1 MLRPIRSSSGR
12 KASIRMLRAS
22 LSWSVE
28 ACATDTLAN
37 NCRLMAEHVNL
48 DQASDE
54 DLARRIRDIMAE
66 MAPLEE
72 ALGRLRVQIQQVASE
87 QKKRERSQHLKA
99 RLQVRTT
106 VAQGQMPTLQQV
118 AESSNDLVPP
128 GTALTG
134 LRFFRDSGTEI
145 GLGYATGREPT
156 VWMTNGSSTV
166 AVKSVAEIRSRYLEG
181 WDFGTAQH
189 PGVRIHVPN
198 SRTEKILQ
206 ASEVFIR
213 LKDSVSTA

>member
-1 MLRPIRSSSGR
+1 MS
-12 KASIRMLRAS
+12 
-22 LSWSVE
+22 
-28 ACATDTLAN
+28 
-37 NCRLMAEHVNL
+37 MAEHVNL

-54 DLARRIRDIMAE
+54 DLARRIREIMAE

-99 RLQVRTT
+99 RMQVRTT

-128 GTALTG
+128 DASLAA
-134 LRFFRDSGTEI
+134 LRFFRDSGTEV
-145 GLGYATGREPT
+145 GLGYATAREPT
-156 VWMTNGSSTV
+156 VWMTNGSST
-166 AVKSVAEIRSRYLEG
+166 AAIKTIAEIRSRFLEG

-189 PGVRIHVPN
+189 PGVRIHIPN
-198 SRTEKILQ
+198 SRTEKILE
-206 ASEVFIR
+206 ASEVFVKLR
-213 LKDSVSTA
+213 SQEPER

>member
-1 MLRPIRSSSGR
+1 MSRPIRSSSGR
-12 KASIRMLRAS
+12 SASSRVLIS
-22 LSWSVE
+22 SFSWLID

-37 NCRLMAEHVNL
+37 NCMAMAEHPTL
-48 DQASDE
+48 EQASDE
-54 DLARRIRDIMAE
+54 ELARRVREIMAE

-72 ALGRLRVQIQQVASE
+72 ALGRLRAQIQQVVSE

-99 RLQVRTT
+99 RMQVRTT

-128 GTALTG
+128 EASLAS
-134 LRFFRDSGTEI
+134 LRFFRDSGTEV
-145 GLGYATGREPT
+145 GLGYATAREPT
-156 VWMTNGSSTV
+156 VWMTNGSSTA
-166 AVKSVAEIRSRYLEG
+166 AVKTIAEIRSRYLDG
-181 WDFGTAQH
+181 WDFGTAAH

-206 ASEVFIR
+206 ASEVFLR
-213 LKDSVSTA
+213 VEEPGD

>member
-12 KASIRMLRAS
+12 NASIRMLRAS
-22 LSWSVE
+22 LSWSVD

-37 NCRLMAEHVNL
+37 NCMSMAEQPNL
-48 DQASDE
+48 DQASDAE
-54 DLARRIRDIMAE
+54 LARRIREIMAE

-99 RLQVRTT
+99 RMQVRTT

-134 LRFFRDSGTEI
+134 LRLFRDSGTEI
-145 GLGYATGREPT
+145 GLGYATGREPSAR
-156 VWMTNGSSTV
+156 MTNGASTAAVKTV
-166 AVKSVAEIRSRYLEG
+166 ADIRARYLDG

-189 PGVRIHVPN
+189 PGVRIHIPN